1 MDIRLLVIIFWVW
14 VGLSCGYADSW
25 KNAKDLLE
33 ITSRVPLADD
43 ERMELNRRTFT
54 KAAVRY
60 GKADLVDDVLAAGS
74 HYNTAQSYVETI
86 LSGWPICNREMLY
99 GWTSNAITKLPFAMG
114 YQIYEEHTRLL
125 KITLVGDFFD
135 LEKKV
140 KAINYPNRSQLL
152 TKDMQKFEAIL
163 RPSII
168 DWFRHFIFKRNFWS
182 ELQNNPSADDV
193 KSWRES
199 RSLDGFSSNLLL
211 SEALRRV
218 AYGKSYPP
226 EWIAYAA
233 KGLQVGYYN
242 SAPLL
247 NAVLL
252 YRLAIQENKR
262 AEALAAI
269 EYVERFSLRTPVVSF
284 ETYGT
289 LLDLAKSCA
298 ADGISTKK
306 VASIIEG
313 KLSQATTGLNPYEK
327 MLVYPQ
333 MAAAFVALGYSEKAV
348 PLRKE
353 VLAII
358 ENDVDPETKGVG
370 LTRLWL
376 SYAVAGDE
384 PEKKVLS
391 RMDEQAR
398 RIGMEISTKK

>member
-1 MDIRLLVIIFWVW
+1 MEIRLSVIIFLGWIA
-14 VGLSCGYADSW
+14 LSAGHADSW
-25 KNAKDLLE
+25 KNAKDLLGV
-33 ITSRVPLADD
+33 TSKVPLADD
-43 ERMELNRRTFT
+43 ERMELNRRNFT

-60 GKADLVDDVLAAGS
+60 GKADLADDVLAAGS
-74 HYNTAQSYVETI
+74 HYNTPESYVETI

-99 GWTSNAITKLPFAMG
+99 GWTSNAITKLPLAMG
-114 YQIYEEHTRLL
+114 YQIHEVHARLL
-125 KITLVGDFFD
+125 KITLVGDFLD

-140 KAINYPNRSQLL
+140 ETINFPNQSQLL
-152 TKDMQKFEAIL
+152 AKDIRNFRAIL

-168 DWFRHFIFKRNFWS
+168 DYFRHFIFKINFWS

-193 KSWRES
+193 KAWRES

-211 SEALRRV
+211 SEASRRV
-218 AYGKSYPP
+218 GCGKSYPP
-226 EWIAYAA
+226 EWIAYAT

-252 YRLAIQENKR
+252 YRLAIQENKKE
-262 AEALAAI
+262 EALAAI
-269 EYVERFSLRTPVVSF
+269 EYVESFSLRTPVVSF
-284 ETYGT
+284 ETYAT
-289 LLDLAKSCA
+289 LLDLAKSCP

-306 VASIIEG
+306 ISSIIEG
-313 KLSQATTGLNPYEK
+313 MLSRAKTGLNPYEK

-348 PLRKE
+348 PLREE
-353 VLAII
+353 VLAFI
-358 ENDVDPETKGVG
+358 EKDIDPETKGVG

-384 PEKKVLS
+384 PEQKALN
-391 RMDEQAR
+391 RIDDQAR
-398 RIGMEISTKK
+398 KIGMEISSKK